1 MKANI
6 FVAALLLICIG
17 CAPQQRDQ
25 PVADE
30 PQSVQYGSNEEA
42 GASVDVN
49 DIRVY
54 YEIYGEGEP
63 LLLLHGNGGA
73 IWTFGQQIPDL
84 SEHFRVIAVDSRA
97 QGKSTDSEQEITY
110 ALMASDMSELIDKLD
125 LGSVHVVGWSDGGNI
140 GLELALAHPEKVKKL
155 VAIGA
160 NYTHEDYMAPPDS
173 VVMDANDP
181 RLLKTTPVLRKY
193 VEEMGK
199 LAPSVSKKLA
209 DLIENYPNLMEEQ
222 LRQID
227 VPVLVVAGDHDAI
240 NMDQTMAL
248 FLNLPHSQLFIVPG
262 ASHFVPVEQP
272 ELVNNEVVRF
282 LSTPYGDISRYYF
295 MSYFQ

>member
-1 MKANI
+1 
-6 FVAALLLICIG
+6 
-17 CAPQQRDQ
+17 
-25 PVADE
+25 
-30 PQSVQYGSNEEA
+30 
-42 GASVDVN
+42 
-49 DIRVY
+49 
-54 YEIYGEGEP
+54 
-63 LLLLHGNGGA
+63 
-73 IWTFGQQIPDL
+73 
-84 SEHFRVIAVDSRA
+84 
-97 QGKSTDSEQEITY
+97 
-110 ALMASDMSELIDKLD
+110 
-125 LGSVHVVGWSDGGNI
+125 
-140 GLELALAHPEKVKKL
+140 
-155 VAIGA
+155 
-160 NYTHEDYMAPPDS
+160 
-173 VVMDANDP
+173 
-181 RLLKTTPVLRKY
+181 LKTTPVLRKY